1 MAKVSARSFLRTLQL
16 AGILLSSSRLLTYQL
31 QYKKHQQ
38 GVQAKTDS
46 AFHFFFFL
54 MTQLHYRKVDSLPCV
69 CEEKRIRTQR
79 RKKKR
84 GGNDTE
90 KIK

>member
-16 AGILLSSSRLLTYQL
+16 AGIFLFSPCLLTYQL

-46 AFHFFFFL
+46 AFHFFLFFF
-54 MTQLHYRKVDSLPCV
+54 
-69 CEEKRIRTQR
+69 
-79 RKKKR
+79 
-84 GGNDTE
+84 NDTASL
-90 KIK
+90 